1 MNPRT
6 IAAPL
11 RSLRSSI
18 PLRPPMATSAGRII
32 PLPATRLGA
41 RFYSEST
48 DAKKEESF
56 HAEEDKRITEL
67 ENAKMESDK
76 RAKELEEELKELKK
90 EVQYAR
96 ADYQTAIRRAEE
108 ERKKA
113 SEFAIASFARALLGT
128 VDVLQKALRSVPQP
142 IPVDNQHLKQLF
154 DGVGLTEKALVQTF
168 ERHGMK
174 KLDNLKGEVFDP
186 NLHEAEFMIPKEVA
200 PPKKDG
206 SPHSP
211 GEIMEVNSEGWMIG
225 NRVLRPAKVGVVQP
239 E

>member
-1 MNPRT
+1 MNPRA
-6 IAAPL
+6 IASPL

-18 PLRPPMATSAGRII
+18 PLRPPMVAGRVT
-32 PLPATRLGA
+32 LNRLA
-41 RFYSEST
+41 RPYSES
-48 DAKKEESF
+48 AGGKKEESF

-67 ENAKMESDK
+67 ENAKKESDK
-76 RAKELEEELKELKK
+76 RAKDLEEQLKDLKK

-113 SEFAIASFARALLGT
+113 SDFAIAGFARALLGT
-128 VDVLQKALRSVPQP
+128 VDVLQKALKSVPQP
-142 IPVDNQHLKQLF
+142 IDNTHLQQLF
-154 DGVGLTEKALVQTF
+154 DGVGLTQSTMIKTLES
-168 ERHGMK
+168 HGMK
-174 KLDNLKGEVFDP
+174 RLENLKGEVFDP
-186 NLHEAEFMIPKEVA
+186 NLHEAEFMIPKEAA

-206 SPHSP
+206 TPHNP